1 VRTSN
6 IKPEINNKLP
16 KSKAQFERSRQR
28 SIATIKRTA
37 LELFAQR
44 GYHHTSVQDIADAAH
59 ISKGLLYNYFEN
71 KEALLMEIMMD
82 AFAIARQL
90 HDEALAH
97 DDDPCEQLRYLTE
110 HSIGW
115 IKSNMQYW
123 RLLISLSF
131 QAETIQPLL
140 PKIHEIE
147 MEITAKCADIFRRIE
162 VENPED
168 EAMFYGA
175 VMDGIAIQY
184 VQIGERYP
192 IDKMVGMVLARYD
205 TSRKSEAGSSNLQKE
220 DRK

>member
-1 VRTSN
+1 M
-6 IKPEINNKLP
+6 P
-16 KSKAQFERSRQR
+16 KSKTQFEVSRQR

-44 GYHHTSVQDIADAAH
+44 GYHHTAISDIAHEAG

-71 KEALLMEIMMD
+71 KEGLLMEIMMD
-82 AFAIARQL
+82 AFGISKNL
-90 HDEALAH
+90 FEEALAY
-97 DDDPCEQLRYLTE
+97 DEDPCEQLRYLTE
-110 HSIGW
+110 RSIGW

-147 MEITAKCADIFRRIE
+147 MEMMTKSADIFRRIG
-162 VENPED
+162 VTNPED

-175 VMDGIAIQY
+175 IMDGIAIQY
-184 VQIGERYP
+184 VQVGEPYP
-192 IDKMVGMVLARYD
+192 IDKMVEMVLARY
-205 TSRKSEAGSSNLQKE
+205 KKGWG
-220 DRK
+220 